1 MKKFIPGLLLL
12 ALFAGVAQAQVVDPG
27 WQAYVIRAATAAPN
41 NLPVIQNN
49 SDYDTDALEYIIT
62 EGGQKAGLGTNLI
75 NGAKVSQIA
84 TLHIDRLDDVLNS
97 GSLYGPY
104 FNIWVT
110 DGAGNYAVLGNEPSD
125 PEWAAD
131 RWAIASW
138 DELKTRVCKVY
149 ETPGA
154 SGGTSWVHV
163 LAGAT
168 TLTFEDVG
176 DLVIAP
182 PPPAYIQNPLNAVS
196 TGAPDELGTDLAY
209 GYNWIFGDTLAN
221 YVSGADGFIVAN
233 YRVST
238 AVHNVTLDTWH
249 GTIQAAID
257 AAAPGN
263 AIVVAGGN
271 YEEQLHITIDNLTI
285 DGAGVGVTF
294 VDAPADMPLFFTTG
308 ADNYPIIFVDGA
320 TGTALSGLTIDG
332 QGNGAANY
340 RFCGLGLSN
349 ADGTFA
355 DLHVTRVRDE
365 PLTGAQH
372 GIGLYVSNT
381 DAAPRTVSFT
391 DVAVDDVQKN
401 ATAFTG
407 AGLTVNALRLACTG
421 NGPLGVGLPAQNG
434 IEVSGGASA
443 QLTDCTIA
451 DYEYTDGSWTA
462 TGILV
467 FGPGAVDISGGT
479 VTATETSLYLID
491 ASGTVDGI
499 TVTDPRADPMY
510 AYATGA
516 KAGGRT
522 IVPAQGFDAA
532 PMGTAAKA
540 SIAVSLS
547 NSTFTGND
555 VVDSWGPTA
564 YAVGAVDFTVT
575 DCTIEHFD
583 WGLVFYENGG
593 TVTGYATGNLLQDNL
608 SAGAYSN
615 TAVPFDARGNDWDDP
630 SGPYNAAS
638 NPLGLGDAAEGSL
651 LFTPWVGRTTAVVAD
666 LEATP
671 TGAYFWDGTPALGV
685 DDDAAPGFAPG
696 AVEANLDWVKYGF
709 DPETVFGRPVNVGE
723 LHSIS
728 YYTKK
733 GTLHT
738 VDAGDWFFQLYTDPY
753 DGSPGATW
761 YGNRINA
768 EPYFSETLTETAG
781 EWTRWQTDAG
791 QPNRLRFF
799 DSSSG
804 YLGSYTDGFLADL
817 TADPAL
823 AAQPIMIVDLG
834 TATSWGVGFDG
845 RLDGLT
851 VELVSGEIATLDF
864 VSGNAAVTVTPAA
877 SGPLACGETVTMT
890 FGLELSGD
898 MPDVFL
904 YNAVVRASPELGFDL
919 GTLVDL
925 LPFGTVNKQFYSH
938 DNGDGTF
945 VVTGSTVGSPTYP
958 IVGPA
963 TVNLFSVAFTTVLE
977 GAGTITFDSLVLR
990 DPANAPIA
998 VVATGATVSVDCT
1011 APAAVTGITAAPGH
1025 NKVEVAWS
1033 HDGTDVDHYEVFA
1046 GLWHDGSG
1054 LSAYPEY
1061 DDLAGDVI
1069 PARPADH
1076 AAAVASA
1083 EWAPVGTVPTLGLVQ
1098 TWTDHLDRGVYYYE
1112 VFAVD
1117 AAGNASAPAA
1127 ANDRATNYWLGDVT
1141 STAGGAPDGIVD
1153 PFDINVLGTYFFSTV
1168 TTGDPGALVDVG
1180 PTDDWSRLG
1189 IPLTD
1194 NNINFEDLIV
1204 FSMNFGVVSAAKG
1217 SEPVSD
1223 RAVLAWV
1230 DYGDGRYGLRVVD
1243 APSLKGVHVTAAG
1256 AEVVSVEAGA
1266 LLDSQGE
1273 PTFLRNNG
1281 AAFDAVVAVMG
1292 VDNAFAGTGD
1302 LLVIRTAGPVAATDL
1317 VIDARATD
1325 NSRLEISLE
1334 KASDSL
1340 TPRVFALHPNY
1351 PNPFNPLTKIAFSLP
1366 EAQSVKLAIYTV
1378 DGRRVATLVD
1388 EVRGPGL
1395 HEVLWNGQDDAGRRS
1410 ASGVYFCRID
1420 AGPYSQVRK
1429 MTLMK

>member
-1 MKKFIPGLLLL
+1 
-12 ALFAGVAQAQVVDPG
+12 
-27 WQAYVIRAATAAPN
+27 
-41 NLPVIQNN
+41 
-49 SDYDTDALEYIIT
+49 
-62 EGGQKAGLGTNLI
+62 GQKAGLGTNLI

-110 DGAGNYAVLGNEPSD
+110 DGAGNYAVLGNEPSN

-131 RWAIASW
+131 RWDVASW
-138 DELKTRVCKVY
+138 DDLKTKTCKVY

-154 SGGTSWVHV
+154 GTGTSWVHV
-163 LAGAT
+163 LVGAT

-182 PPPAYIQNPLNAVS
+182 PPPAYIQNPLNAVGS
-196 TGAPDELGTDLAY
+196 GAPDELGTDVAY

-221 YVSGADGFIVAN
+221 YVSGAPGFIVAN
-233 YRVST
+233 YTVS
-238 AVHNVTLDTWH
+238 APLPVHNVTLGTWH

-263 AIVVAGGN
+263 AIAVAAGHF
-271 YEEQLHITIDNLTI
+271 EEQLHITVDNLTI
-285 DGAGVGVTF
+285 TGAGVGVTF

-308 ADNYPIIFVDGA
+308 ADNYPIVFVDGA
-320 TGTALSGLTIDG
+320 TGTALSDLTIDG
-332 QGNGAANY
+332 QGNGALNY
-340 RFCGLGLSN
+340 RFCGLGLNN
-349 ADGTFA
+349 AGGTFA
-355 DLHVTRVRDE
+355 DLRVTRVRNA
-365 PLTGAQH
+365 PLSGTQD
-372 GIGLYVSNT
+372 GIGLYVSNS
-381 DAAPRTVSFT
+381 DAALRTVTFT
-391 DVAVDDVQKN
+391 DVAVDDIQKN
-401 ATAFTG
+401 ATVFYG
-407 AGLTVNALRLACTG
+407 AGLTVNATRLACTG
-421 NGPLGVGLPAQNG
+421 SGPLGVGLPAQNG
-434 IEVSGGASA
+434 IQVSGGAYA
-443 QLTDCTIA
+443 LLTDCTIA
-451 DYEYTDGSWTA
+451 DYEYTDSAWTA

-467 FGPGAVDISGGT
+467 YGPSSADISGGS
-479 VTATETSLYLID
+479 VTATKTSLYFID

-499 TVTDPRADPMY
+499 TVTDPRDDPMY

-516 KAGGRT
+516 KADGRT
-522 IVPAQGFDAA
+522 ILPAQGFDAA

-540 SIAVSLS
+540 AITVSLS

-555 VVDSWGPTA
+555 VVGSWGPMA
-564 YAVGAVDFTVT
+564 YAAGTVDFTVT
-575 DCTIEHFD
+575 GCTIEHFD
-583 WGLVFYENGG
+583 VGLAFYENGG
-593 TVTGYATGNLLQDNL
+593 AVTGYATDNLLRDNL
-608 SAGAYSN
+608 SAGAYAN

-696 AVEANLDWVKYGF
+696 AFAANLAWVKYGF

-799 DSSSG
+799 DSSNN
-804 YLGSYTDGFLADL
+804 YLGGYTDGFLADL

-823 AAQPIMIVDLG
+823 AAQPIMIMDLG

-851 VELVSGEIATLDF
+851 IELVSGEIATLDF
-864 VSGNAAVTVTPAA
+864 VSGNAAVSVAPAA

-904 YNAVVRASPELGFDL
+904 YNAEVRASPELGFDL

-925 LPFGTVNKQFYSH
+925 VPFGTVNNQFYFH
-938 DNGDGTF
+938 DNGDGSF
-945 VVTGSTVGSPTYP
+945 IVTGSTVGSPTSP

-963 TVNLFSVAFTTVLE
+963 TVDLFSVDFTTVLE

-990 DPANAPIA
+990 DPNNQPIA
-998 VVATGATVSVDCT
+998 SIASGATISVDCT

-1069 PARPADH
+1069 PIRPADH
-1076 AAAVASA
+1076 AAAVASG
-1083 EWAPVGTVPTLGLVQ
+1083 EWAAAGSVPTPGLTQ
-1098 TWTDHLDRGVYYYE
+1098 IWTDHLGRGVYYYE

-1117 AAGNASAPAA
+1117 AAGNASPRAA
-1127 ANDRATNYWLGDVT
+1127 ANDRATNYWLGDVDG
-1141 STAGGAPDGIVD
+1141 TAGDFVPNGLVNV
-1153 PFDINVLGTYFFSTV
+1153 FDMTALSASLFESVPL
-1168 TTGDPGALVDVG
+1168 GDPANILDVG

-1194 NNINFEDLIV
+1194 NVLNFEDVMV
-1204 FSMNFGVVSAAKG
+1204 FTMNFGVVSAAKAKA
-1217 SEPVSD
+1217 PVTG

-1230 DYGDGRYGLRVVD
+1230 DYGNDLYGLRVMD

-1325 NSRLEISLE
+1325 NSKLEVSLE

-1366 EAQSVKLAIYTV
+1366 ETQAVKLAIYTV

-1395 HEVLWNGQDDAGRRS
+1395 HEVLWNGQDDAGRQS
-1410 ASGVYFCRID
+1410 ASGVYFCRVD